1 MQWSNDRNAGFTLA
15 VGFAGSETA
24 VQGSFGF
31 EFGDDRPMRFDLSE
45 LMPAPAAAA
54 PEPEP
59 ERIPAGKMLV
69 DESEYEELVIVAQN
83 SEEVEDHFEQAEY
96 RYAQQQN
103 QIDALQQ
110 DHADDEAEIER
121 LKQEA
126 AALRERQEADEE
138 LRQSVR
144 QRILEKRKGDEKGT
158 D

>member
-1 MQWSNDRNAGFTLA
+1 MLDNERNAGLTLA
-15 VGFAGSETA
+15 VGHAGSETA
-24 VQGSFGF
+24 VRGSFGF
-31 EFGDDRPMRFDLSE
+31 EFGGDRPMRFDLSE
-45 LMPAPAAAA
+45 LMPAPAAVA

-59 ERIPAGKMLV
+59 VPAGMVLV
-69 DESEYEELVIVAQN
+69 YEDELEELQLMAENSEDYEEHI
-83 SEEVEDHFEQAEY
+83 EQTEY

-103 QIDALQQ
+103 QIDALQRE
-110 DHADDEAEIER
+110 HENDEAEIER